1 MIIDLQSSDTWKIL
15 LTIAINF
22 ISSKDTK
29 KERVMYST
37 NDNMK
42 FTTYKDVN
50 KVVDDIFESLRSK
63 YQNNLET
70 SMRGSNFI
78 FDSVQLMYYKCHKI
92 NFKRGGSYIDSPDWI
107 KNKEAIIDPKT
118 EDDKWVESR
127 KSFKY

>member
-37 NDNMK
+37 SDNMK

-50 KVVDDIFESLRSK
+50 KVVNDIFESLCSK

-78 FDSVQLMYYKCHKI
+78 FDSVQLTYYKCHKI

-118 EDDKWVESR
+118 EDDK
-127 KSFKY
+127 

>member
-37 NDNMK
+37 SDNMK

-50 KVVDDIFESLRSK
+50 KVVNDIFESLCSK

-78 FDSVQLMYYKCHKI
+78 FDSVQLTYYKCHKI